1 MTCNATK
8 MENKVLKHCS
18 VYVGRGGGKG
28 VFPSAPVLKYTEICN
43 SEKISKVILTPDILR
58 VDCIG
63 PLH

>member
-8 MENKVLKHCS
+8 IENKVLKHCS
-18 VYVGRGGGKG
+18 VYVGGKG

-43 SEKISKVILTPDILR
+43 SEKISKVVLTQDIRR